1 MAATDPNLPDSET
14 STVTLIKEAVDEA
27 KALFKTE
34 IALARNEAKQQISEV
49 KVAGIAMSSA
59 AIAALLGLAMLLVAL
74 VLFIAPRPATALTA
88 GIILLVAAG
97 LLGLV
102 GYMKLPKK
110 PMEQTQERLEIDAQ
124 VLKERIT

>member
-1 MAATDPNLPDSET
+1 MPAPDPNVPDSET

-27 KALFKTE
+27 KDLFKAE
-34 IALARNEAKQQISEV
+34 IALARNEAKQQIAEV

-59 AIAALLGLAMLLVAL
+59 AVAALLGLSMLLLAL
-74 VLFIAPRPATALTA
+74 VLFIAPQPVTALAA
-88 GIILLVAAG
+88 GIILLVAASV
-97 LLGLV
+97 LGLV

-124 VLKERIT
+124 VLKETVA